1 MAAKFHL
8 CLLLIIL
15 GTITVQGARHPG
27 KPHFFRRQPGC
38 KWFLLGL
45 YILRTY
51 ALIATAHPN
60 CALNSCRNVTVY
72 ALKRSGPPLFF
83 S

>member
-27 KPHFFRRQPGC
+27 KPHFFRRQPGSDC
-38 KWFLLGL
+38 ASING
-45 YILRTY
+45 RCVP
-51 ALIATAHPN
+51 PN
-60 CALNSCRNVTVY
+60 ERCPNGECHLQSCPGYQEKCCCPV
-72 ALKRSGPPLFF
+72 
-83 S
+83 